1 MCSVRYAAALAL
13 AAASVQAPTGTIA
26 GRILDT
32 DGNPYVR
39 ALVQAVAVEFQDGRE
54 ILVPVAH
61 AASNAEGE
69 FRVEG
74 LPAGRYLVSASDPS
88 PAKVLADETGPLRYP
103 PTYYPGVLQA
113 ARAERVTVTAGP
125 PPPRV
130 EFRLQL
136 VRPSRIS
143 GVIRTED
150 GRPLVSGAVLM
161 TSEENGVRSA
171 VPPED
176 VTVLPDGTFSFRN
189 VPPGRYQVR
198 ARGETEPQGV
208 SLFATYSLSVD
219 ARDASNLVLILT
231 PGGSVEGRVVI
242 DSEANARRPGYAG
255 MRVRA
260 PFADGSS
267 FGDAP
272 TGDVLSDGTFRISGV
287 MSGTHCVDV
296 EGLPAPWVLKSVVYR
311 GQELV
316 DVPFD
321 VARGE
326 RLRDMRVTVTNVAT
340 QVQGTARTPDG
351 SPALGAVVIL
361 LPASSQFW
369 SRTSSRLR
377 ITRTDADGRFL
388 VRGLPAGE
396 YRAFA
401 SRDLDEAEAYRRD
414 VLRRAAAAG
423 VPLSLAERETRTLD
437 LALAG
442 APGR

>member
-1 MCSVRYAAALAL
+1 MCSVRYAAVLAL
-13 AAASVQAPTGTIA
+13 AAASVQAPTGTMA
-26 GRILDT
+26 GRILDK
-32 DGNPYVR
+32 DGNPYIR
-39 ALVQAVAVEFQDGRE
+39 ALVQAVAVVFQDGRE
-54 ILVPVAH
+54 ILVPVAQ
-61 AASNAEGE
+61 AESDAEGE
-69 FRVEG
+69 FRIEG
-74 LPAGRYLVSASDPS
+74 VPAGRYLVSASDPS
-88 PAKVLADETGPLRYP
+88 PANVLSDATGPLRYP
-103 PTYYPGVLQA
+103 PTYFPGVLQA
-113 ARAERVTVTAGP
+113 ERAKRVTVTAGSAP
-125 PPPRV
+125 ARV

-136 VRPSRIS
+136 VRPSGVS

-150 GRPLVSGAVLM
+150 GRPLVNGAVVM
-161 TSEENGVRSA
+161 TAEENGVRSA

-176 VTVLPDGTFSFRN
+176 VTILPDGAFSFRN
-189 VPPGRYQVR
+189 VPPGRYQIR

-208 SLFATYSLSVD
+208 SLFATFSLSVD
-219 ARDASNLVLILT
+219 AHDVRNLRLILT

-242 DSEANARRPGYAG
+242 DPDAKAQHPGYSG

-260 PFADGSS
+260 PFADGTS

-272 TGDVLSDGTFRISGV
+272 TGDVLSDGTFRIRGV

-296 EGLPAPWVLKSVVYR
+296 EGLRAPWVLKSVMHR

-326 RLRDMRVTVTNVAT
+326 RLRDMRITLTNVAT
-340 QVQGTARTPDG
+340 EVQGTARTPGG
-351 SPALGAVVIL
+351 SPALGAIVIV

-369 SRTSSRLR
+369 SKTSPRLR

-388 VRGLPAGE
+388 VRGLPAGQ

-401 SRDLDEAEAYRRD
+401 SLDVDEAEAYRPD
-414 VLRRAAAAG
+414 VLRRAAADG
-423 VPLSLAERETRTLD
+423 VPLSLAQGETRTLD

-442 APGR
+442 VPGR